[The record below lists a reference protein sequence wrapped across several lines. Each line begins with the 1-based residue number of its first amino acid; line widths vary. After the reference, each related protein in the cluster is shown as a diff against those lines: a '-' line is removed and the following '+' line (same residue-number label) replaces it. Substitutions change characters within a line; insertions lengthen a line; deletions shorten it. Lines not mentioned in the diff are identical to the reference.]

1 MSVTSIIYIYI
12 IREMT
17 GKSYAGGVIFLIS
30 LYPPVRIVR
39 IDGVLSLLPSLYKA
53 NLPVLDR
60 VENIPVI
67 KQHEILI
74 C

>member
-1 MSVTSIIYIYI
+1 MTF
-12 IREMT
+12 T
-17 GKSYAGGVIFLIS
+17 GKSYSGGVIFLIS

-39 IDGVLSLLPSLYKA
+39 IDGVLSLLSSLYKA
-53 NLPVLDR
+53 NLPVADR

-67 KQHEILI
+67 KQHELPI